1 MGQQMAKTMWATL
14 ASFMVFFFFFW
25 LSPLQSLGF
34 NHTLKL
40 RKKKKSDAPPD
51 EALEANWLFFSFF
64 LFSLVFCFIIIIFL
78 HFFFWV
84 IRLQQNKIKYKG
96 KRSPPPEKLDRKMY

>member
-1 MGQQMAKTMWATL
+1 MWATL
-14 ASFMVFFFFFW
+14 ASFFFW

-40 RKKKKSDAPPD
+40 RKIKKKSDAPPK
-51 EALEANWLFFSFF
+51 EALEANW
-64 LFSLVFCFIIIIFL
+64 
-78 HFFFWV
+78 FFFFFV

-96 KRSPPPEKLDRKMY
+96 KRSTVAKRSPPPEKLDRKMY